1 MITVLLLFAFKSTV
15 KLFKGSTS
23 EVNTETPS
31 TQRNVNVLCP
41 PTSLWVLG
49 VVLGEVGWH
58 LTTGHTSGPTH
69 LATSPSRVAHL
80 TRHGWGH
87 HLLVKSCWK
96 NKHTHNWQCHGHGK
110 GKQTHPSLTVPWTE
124 TNTPITGSAVAMGQ
138 RKTNTHHWQCRG
150 HGTGKDKH
158 THHWQC
164 RGHGTRTNKPTHH
177 WQCRG
182 HGTEK
187 CQGSVL
193 KLCPRYYI
201 SFLGWWWQVVAI
213 PLPPPTYCSGSGV
226 GGVLV
231 IPLPPTCCSFFYPHA

>member
-164 RGHGTRTNKPTHH
+164 RGHGTRTNKHTHH

-182 HGTEK
+182 HGTRTNTPITDSAVAMG
-187 CQGSVL
+187 QGQTNLPITDSAVAMGQRNA
-193 KLCPRYYI
+193 KAQFWNSAPVI
-201 SFLGWWWQVVAI
+201 IFLFWD
-213 PLPPPTYCSGSGV
+213 
-226 GGVLV
+226 GGGRW
-231 IPLPPTCCSFFYPHA
+231 